1 MKLLY
6 HLDNIMI
13 KFSAIGIVFS
23 FIALFAPN
31 AFPSPVPIDFSN
43 ESEMAGFYASA
54 QYNIGFPRFSPI
66 SAKYKTDEKSEKEL
80 TLFSLKEETET
91 IDLKKAGDFKKGY
104 SPVYNRNYTG
114 FSGAIGYSGGGLR
127 VELEGSFT
135 RFDVDK
141 QKYKNPDGHRYFALS
156 KDSEI
161 QNGSSGGNSNNKGY
175 VVMKNEGFNAI
186 SLMFNACYD
195 MIIGNSSLV
204 PNACIGIG
212 QGIIRFLG
220 GTNIHTLFKAK
231 LGLGFLISPKTILFA
246 NGYYVKAKD
255 NAFTNLSVQYPVEI
269 SAAPKH
275 IDPIVYFNADNYG
288 CEVGLRFIL

>member
-1 MKLLY
+1 MKLLC

-23 FIALFAPN
+23 FIALFASN
-31 AFPSPVPIDFSN
+31 AFSSPVPIDFSN

-54 QYNIGFPRFSPI
+54 QYNIGFPKFSPI

-80 TLFSLKEETET
+80 TLFSLKEEIET
-91 IDLKKAGDFKKGY
+91 IDLKKAADFKKGY
-104 SPVYNRNYTG
+104 SPVYNRSYTG

-161 QNGSSGGNSNNKGY
+161 KSSDNPPPPKENNY

-195 MIIGNSSLV
+195 MIIGSSSIV

-212 QGIIRFLG
+212 QGIIKFLG

-231 LGLGFLISPKTILFA
+231 LGLGLLISPKTILFA
-246 NGYYVKAKD
+246 NGYYVKSKD

-275 IDPIVYFNADNYG
+275 IDPTVYFNADNYG